1 MIDPGKVLLAASIA
15 AGFAAAPDAAYS
27 QAKAKPEAEAPHW
40 ADSPPR
46 KAAPEQ
52 RKAVPRK
59 AAKEVDEGAER
70 KKAEEIEKQRLAA
83 LEKEKEET
91 RRRQEMEARC
101 VIKPVMTD
109 ADIENCRVRSR

>member
-1 MIDPGKVLLAASIA
+1 MKVPGKALLVAFVSAS
-15 AGFAAAPDAAYS
+15 FAAALGEAGA
-27 QAKAKPEAEAPHW
+27 QKKAKAGEDAPHW
-40 ADSPPR
+40 ADSPPP

-83 LEKEKEET
+83 LEKEKEEK

-109 ADIENCRVRSR
+109 TDIENCRVLSR